1 MLRKWL
7 VCSTTLDVSCKIY
20 RHYLQK
26 PGFGIC
32 FIQNNWCWQA
42 SLRRVADCQWPS
54 WYLADCLFYCLVIT
68 FCPFLFLALFF
79 PPRLFCFLLISIQ
92 SIFLLTLHIV
102 FSLWGTLSL
111 KTPSFWTFFSLVIP
125 LSICSR
131 LVQREQGLSMKIFD
145 YTPRLLTL
153 LTSLTPSPPA
163 LKPFF
168 LLCFTHP
175 NPHNPQTPSTLF
187 VSTCLHSANE
197 WCQLRWKLNKQCILQ
212 REITKTCLHLIMV
225 VCWISRLWITSCTC
239 F

>member
-68 FCPFLFLALFF
+68 FLSISLLGALLSSTPVLLPSHFHSIYFFAHSPLSRHAFFKNSFLSNLFLTRHPSFYFQPSGAAWTGTEHEDI
-79 PPRLFCFLLISIQ
+79 RL
-92 SIFLLTLHIV
+92 HA
-102 FSLWGTLSL
+102 
-111 KTPSFWTFFSLVIP
+111 KTPDTPHFFNSFPSSPKTFFSP
-125 LSICSR
+125 LR
-131 LVQREQGLSMKIFD
+131 
-145 YTPRLLTL
+145 
-153 LTSLTPSPPA
+153 
-163 LKPFF
+163 
-168 LLCFTHP
+168 FTHP